1 MRKITFF
8 LLLIISSIN
17 VFAQGNISLSFEI
30 NDINNAGFWINAS
43 PQNTWQIGSPHKPFF
58 DTAYSKPRCIV
69 TDTVGSYPINNRSS
83 FTLLLLNNGCT
94 NCFIGQPYLEFT
106 HKFDTDTAK
115 DGGIVEV
122 SYNAGTTWKN
132 ILLDSI
138 VNHAHTNG
146 SVAQGTNFYTIN
158 DTLQDGTPAFTGKSN
173 GWLLSSYKFSG
184 CAYDFSVDSI
194 MVRFTFKSD
203 SINNP
208 HEGWMID
215 NIYFGTLVCESVPEI
230 QNDNLISVYPNPASN
245 QLTVHCVKRSDKQII
260 QIFSYTGQLL
270 YNNQNF
276 TGETIDTKQ
285 LQNGIYLLKYSDT
298 KNFSIKKFII
308 NH

>member
-1 MRKITFF
+1 
-8 LLLIISSIN
+8 
-17 VFAQGNISLSFEI
+17 
-30 NDINNAGFWINAS
+30 
-43 PQNTWQIGSPHKPFF
+43 
-58 DTAYSKPRCIV
+58 
-69 TDTVGSYPINNRSS
+69 
-83 FTLLLLNNGCT
+83 
-94 NCFIGQPYLEFT
+94 
-106 HKFDTDTAK
+106 
-115 DGGIVEV
+115 
-122 SYNAGTTWKN
+122 
-132 ILLDSI
+132 
-138 VNHAHTNG
+138 
-146 SVAQGTNFYTIN
+146 
-158 DTLQDGTPAFTGKSN
+158 
-173 GWLLSSYKFSG
+173 
-184 CAYDFSVDSI
+184 
-194 MVRFTFKSD
+194 
-203 SINNP
+203 
-208 HEGWMID
+208 MID